1 MDGIAG
7 DGAAGVR
14 GGAADGLPGHAVGE
28 VPGHAADGVPGGAVD
43 GVPDNVV
50 VRPVLDGE
58 LEAVAALRWQWV
70 LENGGTPVATRG
82 EFLRH
87 FVDWARENAG
97 SHRCLVML
105 RGAEI
110 IGMAWLAVVRRV
122 PSPRALE
129 RASGDV
135 QCVYVVPAERDGGLG
150 GRLIDAV
157 RELAREAGLERV
169 TVHSSS
175 RAVPVYSRHGF
186 AASPRLL
193 QAPGGGEAR
202 SGSGGPADPDPV
214 RSGGSAGSSSPCSPG
229 SFGTSRAP
237 ASGAAGS
244 GAGSG
249 SDPGSGSGSGSS
261 GS

>member
-1 MDGIAG
+1 MGGLRQNGGMDGIAG

-14 GGAADGLPGHAVGE
+14 GGAADGLPGHAADGVRG
-28 VPGHAADGVPGGAVD
+28 GAADGAPGG
-43 GVPDNVV
+43 VV
-50 VRPVLDGE
+50 VRAVRDGE
-58 LEAVAALRWQWV
+58 LETVAALRWQWV
-70 LENGGTPVATRG
+70 LENGGTPVTTRG

-150 GRLIDAV
+150 GLLIDAV
-157 RELAREAGLERV
+157 RELARESGLERV
-169 TVHSSS
+169 TVHSSA

-193 QAPGGGEAR
+193 QAPRDGETR
-202 SGSGGPADPDPV
+202 SGSGGLADPGPV
-214 RSGGSAGSSSPCSPG
+214 RSGGSAGSSSPCAPG
-229 SFGTSRAP
+229 AFGAP
-237 ASGAAGS
+237 GPFGARGSAASGAAG
-244 GAGSG
+244 
-249 SDPGSGSGSGSS
+249 PGSGPGSS